1 MKLADVLDAMKQ
13 ALGSRIEEEVEIDE
27 TKPEPEPEPVPNT
40 ESQQKPTGESS
51 TVEQLLQEIK
61 QLKEENSKLASKK
74 TVIDSQDDG
83 GDIEK
88 AIISLCSP
96 RTLKGE

>member
-1 MKLADVLDAMKQ
+1 MRLSEIIEAMKET
-13 ALGSRIEEEVEIDE
+13 LGNKMDEEIEVNEP
-27 TKPEPEPEPVPNT
+27 KPEPEQVPNT

-83 GDIEK
+83 GDIKK
-88 AIISLCSP
+88 AIMSLCSP
-96 RTLKGE
+96 QRLKGE